1 VTEHVDDDLE
11 LYAVGA
17 LRPGEADR
25 VAAHL
30 AACPVCREALAEI
43 STVVNALPDMV
54 PLREPPA
61 GLKERIL
68 SAASADAAAGQ
79 PPSRVRRSRW
89 TVRPTR
95 GWLAVGALAAAVV
108 LLLAIDLNSLR
119 ELQTAEAERAQV
131 ARTAERIAYGGRN
144 WYMVGLDQWKGSG
157 GTLFAPTKADLSPF
171 VVFHDLRPLSS
182 GAVYAIWL
190 VDADGHWTRGA
201 NFRPDGRAVQSVD
214 LAVPV
219 DAFAQCAVTLEMS
232 TEGKRAGPVVMQSRI
247 APPAQ

>member
-1 VTEHVDDDLE
+1 MTEHVSDELE
-11 LYAVGA
+11 LYALGA
-17 LRPGEADR
+17 LRSDEADR

-30 AACPVCREALAEI
+30 ATCPPCRHELADI
-43 STVVNALPDMV
+43 AMVVSALPDMV

-61 GLKERIL
+61 DLRSRIL
-68 SAASADAAAGQ
+68 AAAAGVVPAA
-79 PPSRVRRSRW
+79 PPGRPGPAAWTPWRVAA
-89 TVRPTR
+89 
-95 GWLAVGALAAAVV
+95 WLGVGALAAAVV
-108 LLLAIDLNSLR
+108 ILYGLEQNAQR
-119 ELQTAEAERAQV
+119 ELQAAQAERAKV
-131 ARTAERIAYGGRN
+131 ALVGEKVAYGGRN

-157 GTLFAPTKADLSPF
+157 GTLFAPSKADLSAF
-171 VVFHDLRPLSS
+171 VVFHDLRPLST